1 MGKCY
6 PTICAK
12 SKFLS
17 HISFPFFICLSQV
30 DSLLLVCNEV
40 SDLLEDLKVHLIAYF
55 LSFNVVSSPTKT
67 T

>member
-1 MGKCY
+1 MMMGKCY

-40 SDLLEDLKVHLIAYF
+40 SDLLEDLKVHLI
-55 LSFNVVSSPTKT
+55 V
-67 T
+67 